1 MDFLIGGVVGILVG
15 YFGKDH
21 IKKLV
26 AKVFRRKSE

>member
-1 MDFLIGGVVGILVG
+1 MDFVIGGVVGVLVG

-26 AKVFRRKSE
+26 AKVFRRNKD